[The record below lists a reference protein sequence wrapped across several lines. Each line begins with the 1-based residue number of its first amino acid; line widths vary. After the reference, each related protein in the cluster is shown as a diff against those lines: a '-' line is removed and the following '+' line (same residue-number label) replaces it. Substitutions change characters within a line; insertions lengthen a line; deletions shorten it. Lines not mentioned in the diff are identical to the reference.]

1 MFDMQN
7 LTFFTEGNTFT
18 GSKSQGERLLRYLAR
33 PDKENGQLLAWVWEE
48 DLCFERANPK
58 EHKAFLLTEEG
69 IQQLSAWLD
78 SLWGESDEELS
89 EKEEK

>member
-33 PDKENGQLLAWVWEE
+33 PDKESGQLLAWAWQE
-48 DLCFERANPK
+48 DLCFERAGGKVHK
-58 EHKAFLLTEEG
+58 EFLLTEEG
-69 IQQLSAWLD
+69 IRQLTAWLE
-78 SLWGESDEELS
+78 SLWEESGGETFG
-89 EKEEK
+89 EEKK